1 MNLIEQWRV
10 GRRRPYGPPL
20 PTGHCCH
27 ALLSNSSTADNSFSK
42 ISIYFTRFEK
52 NAHHSNPFGKLTI
65 ALKILSKTSS
75 AVQVTR
81 RATLSPAEI
90 EQQRILERE
99 RSAARRVAI
108 TEKEIEKQR
117 ALAAERMMNA
127 RAAASPRV
135 AEEQRVQAR
144 NRSITRR
151 ATYSAEEAEQHLA
164 LARQKCSR
172 EKASKKTHLKQKQE
186 QSQCAEVEWPTPA
199 DMERKTSCL
208 ENFIQQMSMSSLAQG
223 VCGVCNI
230 RCYKLNLRCV
240 PVDQIPSIELLET
253 HDDLRSIINATS
265 RPQDL
270 NLKKSDN
277 VNGHVDP
284 SGVPN
289 LAG

>member
-1 MNLIEQWRV
+1 
-10 GRRRPYGPPL
+10 
-20 PTGHCCH
+20 
-27 ALLSNSSTADNSFSK
+27 
-42 ISIYFTRFEK
+42 
-52 NAHHSNPFGKLTI
+52 
-65 ALKILSKTSS
+65 
-75 AVQVTR
+75 
-81 RATLSPAEI
+81 
-90 EQQRILERE
+90 
-99 RSAARRVAI
+99 
-108 TEKEIEKQR
+108 
-117 ALAAERMMNA
+117 MMNA

-151 ATYSAEEAEQHLA
+151 ATYSAEEAEQHRA
-164 LARQKCSR
+164 LVRQKYSR
-172 EKASKKTHLKQKQE
+172 EKASKETNLKQKQE
-186 QSQCAEVEWPTPA
+186 QSQCAEVEWPRPA
-199 DMERKTSCL
+199 DMEHKTNCL
-208 ENFIQQMSMSSLAQG
+208 KNFIQHMSMSSLAQG
-223 VCGVCNI
+223 VCGICNI

-240 PVDQIPSIELLET
+240 TVDQIPSIELLET

>member
-1 MNLIEQWRV
+1 MKQEGLPYLAEQQRILARERSETPAETEQQRILARERSET
-10 GRRRPYGPPL
+10 RR
-20 PTGHCCH
+20 TT
-27 ALLSNSSTADNSFSK
+27 LSPAEAEQQ
-42 ISIYFTRFEK
+42 R
-52 NAHHSNPFGKLTI
+52 
-65 ALKILSKTSS
+65 ILARERSE
-75 AVQVTR
+75 TR
-81 RATLSPAEI
+81 RATLSPVET
-90 EQQRILERE
+90 EQQRILARE

-108 TEKEIEKQR
+108 TEKESQNQR
-117 ALAAERMMNA
+117 VLAAERMMTA

-135 AEEQRVQAR
+135 AEEQREQAR

-151 ATYSAEEAEQHLA
+151 ATYSAEEADQHRA
-164 LARQKCSR
+164 LVRQKYSR

-186 QSQCAEVEWPTPA
+186 QSQCAEVQWPRSV

-208 ENFIQQMSMSSLAQG
+208 KNFIQKMSMSSLAQG

-265 RPQDL
+265 RPKDL

-277 VNGHVDP
+277 VNGNVDP

-289 LAG
+289 QAG

>member
-1 MNLIEQWRV
+1 M
-10 GRRRPYGPPL
+10 
-20 PTGHCCH
+20 T
-27 ALLSNSSTADNSFSK
+27 
-42 ISIYFTRFEK
+42 
-52 NAHHSNPFGKLTI
+52 
-65 ALKILSKTSS
+65 
-75 AVQVTR
+75 
-81 RATLSPAEI
+81 
-90 EQQRILERE
+90 
-99 RSAARRVAI
+99 
-108 TEKEIEKQR
+108 
-117 ALAAERMMNA
+117 A

-208 ENFIQQMSMSSLAQG
+208 KNFIQQMSMSSLAQG
-223 VCGVCNI
+223 VCGICNI

-240 PVDQIPSIELLET
+240 PVDQIPSIESLET
-253 HDDLRSIINATS
+253 HDDLRNIINATR

-277 VNGHVDP
+277 VNGNVDP